1 MGIDPIGLATQH
13 IKRVTVLHTTRARKC
28 NILWKEGLKY
38 TLSAMYESMSV
49 DSTCKKNFSSTREGD
64 AFPFL
69 M

>member
-38 TLSAMYESMSV
+38 TLSAMYESLSV
-49 DSTCKKNFSSTREGD
+49 NSICMISQVQGKEMF
-64 AFPFL
+64 FL
-69 M
+69 S